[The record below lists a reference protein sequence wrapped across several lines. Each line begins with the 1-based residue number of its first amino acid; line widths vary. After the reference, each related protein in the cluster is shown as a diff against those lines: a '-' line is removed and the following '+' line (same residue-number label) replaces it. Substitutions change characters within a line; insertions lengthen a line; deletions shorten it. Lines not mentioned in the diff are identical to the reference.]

1 VELADD
7 GLTGVPNG
15 HVLNAAG
22 IARITGLAAILPP
35 GATSWGE
42 GNIILG
48 GPGSDLLE
56 GRGGNDILDGDRWLN
71 VQLQAPNPN
80 GAGTIRVNSMHQIKA
95 DVIAGRISPSAI
107 TFIREIITT
116 DGQGDI
122 DTAVFT
128 GNLAD
133 YSISTANGRVTVT
146 DNVGTDGTDTLF
158 NIERLQFADQTIN
171 SPVPSATTTV
181 PPVVG
186 LTQAQATNGLTG
198 AGFLVVTAF
207 ANDPAVLAGRVI
219 SQNPAGNTQA
229 TSGSTVGIVV
239 SLGPVLVQV
248 PNVVGSTLTG
258 ATTALQGLGFVVT
271 STSVADA
278 APAGQV
284 ISQNPGANVQ
294 AVLGSTVALVV
305 SSGPAGPAGLV
316 AAFGFEEAAGTAA
329 VDSSTAPRNG
339 TIQGGAARVLTG
351 KFGRALSFDGVN
363 DQVTVVDGAAGTKL
377 DLTTGMTIEAWV
389 NPSSMSGWESVV
401 YKDRGIGGSGLLQFA
416 LYARDGAPQ

>member
-1 VELADD
+1 
-7 GLTGVPNG
+7 
-15 HVLNAAG
+15 
-22 IARITGLAAILPP
+22 
-35 GATSWGE
+35 
-42 GNIILG
+42 
-48 GPGSDLLE
+48 LE
-56 GRGGNDILDGDRWLN
+56 GRGGDDILDGDRWLN
-71 VQLQAPNPN
+71 VQLEAPNPN
-80 GAGTIRVNSMHQIKA
+80 GPGVVRVNSMHQIKA

-107 TFIREIITT
+107 TFIREVITT

-219 SQNPAGNTQA
+219 SQNPAGNSQA

-248 PNVVGSTLTG
+248 PNVVGSTLAG
-258 ATTALQGLGFVVT
+258 ATSQLQGLGFVVT
-271 STSVADA
+271 STTVANA
-278 APAGQV
+278 APAGTV
-284 ISQNPGANVQ
+284 LTQNPGAGVN
-294 AVLGSTVALVV
+294 AVLGSTVALTV
-305 SSGPAGPAGLV
+305 SGGPGTGLV
-316 AAFGFEEAAGTAA
+316 AAFGFEELAGT
-329 VDSSTAPRNG
+329 T
-339 TIQGGAARVLTG
+339 
-351 KFGRALSFDGVN
+351 
-363 DQVTVVDGAAGTKL
+363 
-377 DLTTGMTIEAWV
+377 
-389 NPSSMSGWESVV
+389 
-401 YKDRGIGGSGLLQFA
+401 
-416 LYARDGAPQ
+416 